1 MSNTEQPILIIT
13 GMHRSGTSLT
23 SSLLASAGLDIGKN
37 LLEAGEGNPKGHFEN
52 LEFLNFHQDVLYSLG
67 IDKVGWTS
75 NNKLTPPPPF
85 FAQAQ
90 QLIKQNQSLTQPW
103 GWKEPRT
110 SLFLDFWAGLL
121 PNSRFLF
128 IFRRPWEVIDS
139 IYRRGDV
146 IFHHNPQLAIEVW
159 NSYNQ
164 AILNFYEQN
173 ADRCLIL
180 NLNQI
185 IIDPHQLIDKIQ
197 EKLAISLN
205 QPATE
210 LYEENLLTQDT
221 SESSQ
226 RPWIIKNYFPSSLEI
241 YNQLNQIAD
250 YQDPILSQFTETPN
264 LDLWALQ
271 DWLDVH
277 LLKRKLK
284 CEHNHIEQVYQDL
297 GTAQGKI
304 ADLELERQK
313 YYIDKK
319 ELGQNLVKLQQKYNQ
334 DMASLQQK
342 YDQDIPS
349 LQQKY
354 DQDIPSLRHKYEQDM
369 ASSQQKYNQD
379 IASLQQKYDQE
390 IASLEEKYNQYIADL
405 KQQQTELTTD
415 LDQLR
420 YRNAELSSTN
430 NQLKS
435 DLETS
440 KQESNQLKTNLEQ
453 SQQES
458 AQLRA
463 DVEQLNF
470 HIDQLNSLLEEYD
483 ADAKD
488 IHGRYADLHHYAK
501 QLEQESA
508 QRQSQLEQELDQE
521 RSHSE
526 TAQSRITAMETSK
539 FWKLR
544 KQWFK
549 LKKSVGMGDNE

>member
-342 YDQDIPS
+342 YDQ
-349 LQQKY
+349 
-354 DQDIPSLRHKYEQDM
+354 
-369 ASSQQKYNQD
+369 
-379 IASLQQKYDQE
+379 E